1 MSTMTLRHRRRRA
14 TSALMLALTGVAAV
28 LTVLPLVLIFGY
40 LIREGASALDLDFF
54 IHTPRPTGEAGGGM
68 GNAIVGTFA
77 MVGLAALIGLPVAVL
92 AGVYL
97 AEARGSR
104 LATAV
109 RFTADVL
116 NGVPSIGVGIF
127 VYLLLV
133 VPTGTFSAL
142 AGAVALATMLV
153 PMVTRTTE
161 EMVRLVPR
169 ELMEGGLALGMPRW
183 RAMLGIVLPAARGG
197 ILTGALVG
205 VARIAGETAPL
216 LFTALGNQFWQL
228 DPRHPTAALPLQI
241 FAYAISP
248 YDDWHRQAWAGALVL
263 ILLVLTLSLG
273 ARFALGRAGRNA

>member
-1 MSTMTLRHRRRRA
+1 MTRPTFRDRRRRA
-14 TSALMLALTGVAAV
+14 VNGLMLAATGVAAV
-28 LTVLPLVLIFGY
+28 LTVVPLVLIFGY
-40 LIREGASALDLDFF
+40 LVREGAGSIDPAFLT
-54 IHTPRPTGEAGGGM
+54 HTPRPTGEVGGGM
-68 GNAIVGTFA
+68 ANGIVGTLE
-77 MVGLAALIGLPVAVL
+77 MVGLAALIGLPVAIG
-92 AGVYL
+92 AGMYL
-97 AEARGSR
+97 SEARGSR

-116 NGVPSIGVGIF
+116 NGVPSIVVGIF

-133 VPTGTFSAL
+133 VPLGGFSAL

-169 ELMEGGLALGMPRW
+169 ELLEGGLALGMPRW

-197 ILTGALVG
+197 IITGALVG
-205 VARIAGETAPL
+205 IARIAGETAPL

-241 FAYAISP
+241 FSYAISP
-248 YDDWHRQAWAGALVL
+248 YDDWHRQAWAGALLL
-263 ILLVLTLSLG
+263 ILLVLTLNLG
-273 ARFALGRAGRNA
+273 ARAFFGRAGGRA

>member
-1 MSTMTLRHRRRRA
+1 MSGMTLRHRRRRA
-14 TSALMLALTGVAAV
+14 TSAVMLALTGVAAV

-40 LIREGASALDLDFF
+40 LIREGAGALDLNFF
-54 IHTPRPTGEAGGGM
+54 IHTPRPTGETGGGM
-68 GNAIVGTFA
+68 GNAILGTFQ

-104 LATAV
+104 LANVV

-116 NGVPSIGVGIF
+116 NGVPSIVVGIF

-133 VPTGTFSAL
+133 VPAGGFSAL

-169 ELMEGGLALGMPRW
+169 ELMEGGLALGVPRW
-183 RAMLGIVLPAARGG
+183 RTMLGVVLPAARGG
-197 ILTGALVG
+197 IITGALVG

-228 DPRHPTAALPLQI
+228 DPRQPTAALPLQI

-263 ILLVLTLSLG
+263 IFLVLTLSLG
-273 ARFALGRAGRNA
+273 ARFALGRARNA

>member
-1 MSTMTLRHRRRRA
+1 MSALTLGDRRRRA
-14 TSALMLALTGVAAV
+14 TNRVMLALTGVAAV
-28 LTVLPLVLIFGY
+28 LTVVPLVLIFGY
-40 LIREGASALDLDFF
+40 LIREGASSLDLGFF
-54 IHTPRPTGEAGGGM
+54 THTPRPTGEAGGGM
-68 GNAIVGTFA
+68 ANAIVGTLE
-77 MVGLAALIGLPVAVL
+77 MVALAALIGLTVAVL

-104 LATAV
+104 LATIV

-116 NGVPSIGVGIF
+116 NGVPSIAVGIF
-127 VYLLLV
+127 VYLLIV
-133 VPTGTFSAL
+133 VPTGGFSAL
-142 AGAVALATMLV
+142 AGSVALAVMLV

-169 ELMEGGLALGMPRW
+169 ELLEGGLALGMPRW
-183 RAMLGIVLPAARGG
+183 RAMLGVVLPAARGG

-216 LFTALGNQFWQL
+216 LFTALGNQYWQL

-248 YDDWHRQAWAGALVL
+248 YEDWHRQAWAGALVL
-263 ILLVLTLSLG
+263 ILLVLGLSLG
-273 ARFALGRAGRNA
+273 ARLVLGRAPKNA

>member
-1 MSTMTLRHRRRRA
+1 MAMTLRDHRRRA
-14 TSALMLALTGVAAV
+14 VNGLMLGLTGVAAV
-28 LTVLPLVLIFGY
+28 LTLVPLVLIFGY
-40 LIREGASALDLDFF
+40 LIREGAGSLDLAFF
-54 IHTPRPTGEAGGGM
+54 THTPRPTGEAGGGM
-68 GNAIVGTFA
+68 ANAIVGTA
-77 MVGLAALIGLPVAVL
+77 EMVGIAALIGLPVAVL
-92 AGVYL
+92 AGLYL

-104 LATAV
+104 TATAV

-116 NGVPSIGVGIF
+116 NGVPSIAVGIF

-133 VPTGTFSAL
+133 IPMGGFSAL
-142 AGAVALATMLV
+142 AGSVALATMLV

-169 ELMEGGLALGMPRW
+169 ELTEGGLALGMPRW
-183 RAMLGIVLPAARGG
+183 RTMLGIVLPAARGG

-241 FAYAISP
+241 FSYAISP

-273 ARFALGRAGRNA
+273 ARLLLERAQPNA

>member
-1 MSTMTLRHRRRRA
+1 MSAMTLRHRRRRA
-14 TSALMLALTGVAAV
+14 TSAVMLALTGVAAV

-40 LIREGASALDLDFF
+40 LVREGASALDLSFF
-54 IHTPRPTGEAGGGM
+54 IHTPRPTGEVGGGM

-77 MVGLAALIGLPVAVL
+77 MVGMAALIGLPVAVL

-116 NGVPSIGVGIF
+116 NGVPSIVVGIF
-127 VYLLLV
+127 VYLLIV
-133 VPTGTFSAL
+133 VPTGSFSAL
-142 AGAVALATMLV
+142 AGAMALATMLV

-183 RAMLGIVLPAARGG
+183 RTMLGVVLPAARGG

-263 ILLVLTLSLG
+263 IFLVLTLSLG
-273 ARFALGRAGRNA
+273 ARFALGRAQRNA

>member
-1 MSTMTLRHRRRRA
+1 MSGVTLRHRRRRA

-40 LIREGASALDLDFF
+40 LVREGASSLDLGFF
-54 IHTPRPTGEAGGGM
+54 LHSPRPTGETGGGM
-68 GNAIVGTFA
+68 GNAIVGTLE

-116 NGVPSIGVGIF
+116 NGVPSIVVGIF
-127 VYLLLV
+127 VYLLIV
-133 VPTGTFSAL
+133 VPTGGFSAL
-142 AGAVALATMLV
+142 AGSVALATMLV

-169 ELMEGGLALGMPRW
+169 ELMEGGLALGVPRW
-183 RAMLGIVLPAARGG
+183 RTMLGVVLPAARGG

-273 ARFALGRAGRNA
+273 ARFALGRAQRNA

>member
-1 MSTMTLRHRRRRA
+1 VSGMTLRHRRRRA
-14 TSALMLALTGVAAV
+14 TSAVMLALTGVAAL

-40 LIREGASALDLDFF
+40 LVREGASALDLNFF

-68 GNAIVGTFA
+68 GNAIVGTFQ
-77 MVGLAALIGLPVAVL
+77 MVGLAALLGLPVAVL

-116 NGVPSIGVGIF
+116 NGVPSIVVGIF

-273 ARFALGRAGRNA
+273 ARFALGRARNA

>member
-1 MSTMTLRHRRRRA
+1 MTAVTLRHRRRRA

-40 LIREGASALDLDFF
+40 LVREGASSLDLGFF
-54 IHTPRPTGEAGGGM
+54 LHSPRPTGEAGGGM
-68 GNAIVGTFA
+68 GNAIVGTLE

-116 NGVPSIGVGIF
+116 NGVPSIVVGIF
-127 VYLLLV
+127 VYLLIV
-133 VPTGTFSAL
+133 VPTGGFSAL
-142 AGAVALATMLV
+142 AGSVALATMLV

-169 ELMEGGLALGMPRW
+169 ELMEGGLALGVPRW
-183 RAMLGIVLPAARGG
+183 RTMLGVVLPAARGG

-273 ARFALGRAGRNA
+273 ARFALGRAQRNA

>member
-1 MSTMTLRHRRRRA
+1 MSTLTLRHRRRRA
-14 TSALMLALTGVAAV
+14 TSAVMLALTGVAAV

-40 LIREGASALDLDFF
+40 LIREGAGALDLNFF
-54 IHTPRPTGEAGGGM
+54 IHTPRPTGETGGGM
-68 GNAIVGTFA
+68 GNAILGTFE

-104 LATAV
+104 LATIV

-116 NGVPSIGVGIF
+116 NGVPSIVVGIF

-133 VPTGTFSAL
+133 VPTGGFSAL

-169 ELMEGGLALGMPRW
+169 ELMEGGLALGVPRW
-183 RAMLGIVLPAARGG
+183 RTMLGVVLPAARGG
-197 ILTGALVG
+197 IITGALVG

-216 LFTALGNQFWQL
+216 LFTALGNQFWQF
-228 DPRHPTAALPLQI
+228 DPRQPTAALPLQI

-263 ILLVLTLSLG
+263 IFLVLTLSLG
-273 ARFALGRAGRNA
+273 ARFALGRARNA

>member
-1 MSTMTLRHRRRRA
+1 MSRVTLRHRQRRA

-40 LIREGASALDLDFF
+40 LLREGASSLDLAFF
-54 IHTPRPTGEAGGGM
+54 THTPRPTGESGGGM
-68 GNAIVGTFA
+68 ANAIVGTLE
-77 MVGLAALIGLPVAVL
+77 MVGLAAAIGLPVAVL

-116 NGVPSIGVGIF
+116 NGVPSIVVGIF
-127 VYLLLV
+127 VYLLIV
-133 VPTGTFSAL
+133 VPTGGFSAL

-183 RAMLGIVLPAARGG
+183 RTMLGIVLPAARGG

-241 FAYAISP
+241 FSYAISP

-263 ILLVLTLSLG
+263 ILLVLSLSLG
-273 ARFALGRAGRNA
+273 ARFALGRAHRNA

>member
-1 MSTMTLRHRRRRA
+1 MSAVTWRHRRRRA
-14 TSALMLALTGVAAV
+14 TSAVMLALTGVAAV
-28 LTVLPLVLIFGY
+28 LTVIPLVLIFGY
-40 LIREGASALDLDFF
+40 LVREGAGALDWNFF
-54 IHTPRPTGEAGGGM
+54 VHAPKPTGEVGGGM
-68 GNAIVGTFA
+68 GNAIAGTFL

-97 AEARGSR
+97 AESRGSR

-116 NGVPSIGVGIF
+116 NGVPSIVVGIF
-127 VYLLLV
+127 IYLLIV
-133 VPTGTFSAL
+133 VPTGGFSAL
-142 AGAVALATMLV
+142 AGAVALAVMLI

-169 ELMEGGLALGMPRW
+169 ELMEGGLALGVPRW
-183 RAMLGIVLPAARGG
+183 RTMLGVVLPAARGG
-197 ILTGALVG
+197 IITGALVS

-216 LFTALGNQFWQL
+216 LFTALGNQFWQM

-273 ARFALGRAGRNA
+273 ARLALGRAQRT

>member
-1 MSTMTLRHRRRRA
+1 MTAVTWRHRRRRA
-14 TSALMLALTGVAAV
+14 TSAVMLALTGVAAAI
-28 LTVLPLVLIFGY
+28 TVLPLVLIFGY
-40 LIREGASALDLDFF
+40 LVREGASSLDLAFF
-54 IHTPRPTGEAGGGM
+54 THTPRPTGEGGGGM
-68 GNAIVGTFA
+68 ANAIVGTLE

-116 NGVPSIGVGIF
+116 NGVPSIVVGIF

-133 VPTGTFSAL
+133 VPMGGFSAL

-169 ELMEGGLALGMPRW
+169 ELMEGGLALGVPRW
-183 RAMLGIVLPAARGG
+183 RTMLGVVLPAARGG
-197 ILTGALVG
+197 IITGALVG

-273 ARFALGRAGRNA
+273 ARFALGRAQRA

>member
-1 MSTMTLRHRRRRA
+1 MATLTLRDRRRRA
-14 TSALMLALTGVAAV
+14 TNAVMLALTGVAAL
-28 LTVLPLVLIFGY
+28 LTVVPLVLIFGY
-40 LIREGASALDLDFF
+40 LIREGASSLDLCFF
-54 IHTPRPTGEAGGGM
+54 THTPRPTGEAGGGM
-68 GNAIVGTFA
+68 ANAIVGTLE
-77 MVGLAALIGLPVAVL
+77 MVGLAAVIGLPIAVL

-97 AEARGSR
+97 AEAQGSR

-116 NGVPSIGVGIF
+116 NGVPSIVAGIF
-127 VYLLLV
+127 VYLLV
-133 VPTGTFSAL
+133 VIPMGGFSAL

-183 RAMLGIVLPAARGG
+183 RTMLGVVLPAARGG

-248 YDDWHRQAWAGALVL
+248 YEDWHRQAWAGALVL
-263 ILLVLTLSLG
+263 ILLVLGLSLG
-273 ARFALGRAGRNA
+273 ARFVLGRAHKNA

>member
-1 MSTMTLRHRRRRA
+1 VSTITLRDRRRRA
-14 TSALMLALTGVAAV
+14 TNAVMLALTGVAAA
-28 LTVLPLVLIFGY
+28 LTVVPLVLIFGY
-40 LIREGASALDLDFF
+40 LIREGASSLDLSFF
-54 IHTPRPTGEAGGGM
+54 THTPRPTGETGGGM
-68 GNAIVGTFA
+68 ANAIVGTFE
-77 MVGLAALIGLPVAVL
+77 MVGLAALIGLPIAVL

-97 AEARGSR
+97 AEAQGSR
-104 LATAV
+104 LATVV

-116 NGVPSIGVGIF
+116 NGVPSIAVGIF
-127 VYLLLV
+127 VYLLIV
-133 VPTGTFSAL
+133 VPTSGFSAL
-142 AGAVALATMLV
+142 AGSVALAAMLV

-169 ELMEGGLALGMPRW
+169 ELTEGGLALGMPRW
-183 RAMLGIVLPAARGG
+183 RTMLGIVLPAARGG

-263 ILLVLTLSLG
+263 ILLVLGLSLG
-273 ARFALGRAGRNA
+273 ARLVLGRAHKNA

>member
-1 MSTMTLRHRRRRA
+1 MTAVTLRHRRRRA

-40 LIREGASALDLDFF
+40 LVREGASSLDLDFF
-54 IHTPRPTGEAGGGM
+54 LHSPRPTGETGGGM
-68 GNAIVGTFA
+68 GNAIVGTLE

-116 NGVPSIGVGIF
+116 NGVPSIVVGIF
-127 VYLLLV
+127 VYLLIV
-133 VPTGTFSAL
+133 VPTGGFSAL
-142 AGAVALATMLV
+142 AGSVALATMLV

-169 ELMEGGLALGMPRW
+169 ELMEGGLALGVPRW
-183 RAMLGIVLPAARGG
+183 RTMLGVVLPAARGG

-241 FAYAISP
+241 FTYAISP

-273 ARFALGRAGRNA
+273 ARFALGRAQRT

>member
-1 MSTMTLRHRRRRA
+1 VSGMTLRHRRRRA
-14 TSALMLALTGVAAV
+14 TSAVMLALTGVAAL

-40 LIREGASALDLDFF
+40 LVREGASALDLNFF

-68 GNAIVGTFA
+68 GNAIVGTFQ

-116 NGVPSIGVGIF
+116 NGVPSIVVGIF

-273 ARFALGRAGRNA
+273 ARFALGRARNA

>member
-1 MSTMTLRHRRRRA
+1 MAALTLRDRRRRA
-14 TSALMLALTGVAAV
+14 TNALMLSLTGVAAL
-28 LTVLPLVLIFGY
+28 LTVVPLVLIFGY
-40 LIREGASALDLDFF
+40 LLREGASSLDVSFF
-54 IHTPRPTGEAGGGM
+54 THTPKPTGETGGGM
-68 GNAIVGTFA
+68 ANAIVGTLE
-77 MVGLAALIGLPVAVL
+77 MVGLAALIGLPIAVL

-104 LATAV
+104 IATAV

-116 NGVPSIGVGIF
+116 NGVPSIVVGIF

-133 VPTGTFSAL
+133 IPMGGFSAL

-169 ELMEGGLALGMPRW
+169 ELTEGGLALGMPRW
-183 RAMLGIVLPAARGG
+183 RTMLGIVLPAARGG

-241 FAYAISP
+241 FSYAISP
-248 YDDWHRQAWAGALVL
+248 YEDWHRQAWAGALVL

-273 ARFALGRAGRNA
+273 ARFVLGRAHRNA

>member
-1 MSTMTLRHRRRRA
+1 MTAMTLRHRRRRA
-14 TSALMLALTGVAAV
+14 TSAVMLALTGVAAAI
-28 LTVLPLVLIFGY
+28 TVLPLVLIFGY
-40 LIREGASALDLDFF
+40 LVREGASSLDLAFF
-54 IHTPRPTGEAGGGM
+54 THTPRPTGEGGGGM
-68 GNAIVGTFA
+68 ANAIVGTLE

-116 NGVPSIGVGIF
+116 NGVPSIVVGIF

-133 VPTGTFSAL
+133 VPMGGFSAL

-169 ELMEGGLALGMPRW
+169 ELMEGGLALGVPRW
-183 RAMLGIVLPAARGG
+183 RTMLGVVLPAARGG

-273 ARFALGRAGRNA
+273 ARFALGRAQRA

>member
-1 MSTMTLRHRRRRA
+1 MSGMTLRHRRRRV
-14 TSALMLALTGVAAV
+14 TSAVMLALTGVAAV

-40 LIREGASALDLDFF
+40 LIREGAGALDLNFF
-54 IHTPRPTGEAGGGM
+54 IHTPRPTGETGGGM
-68 GNAIVGTFA
+68 GNAILGTFE

-104 LATAV
+104 LANVV

-116 NGVPSIGVGIF
+116 NGVPSIVVGIF

-133 VPTGTFSAL
+133 VPTGGFSAL

-169 ELMEGGLALGMPRW
+169 ELMEGALALGVPRW
-183 RAMLGIVLPAARGG
+183 RTMLGVVLPAARGG
-197 ILTGALVG
+197 IITGALVG

-228 DPRHPTAALPLQI
+228 DPRQPTAALPLQI

-263 ILLVLTLSLG
+263 IFLVLTLSLG
-273 ARFALGRAGRNA
+273 ARFALGRARNA

>member
-1 MSTMTLRHRRRRA
+1 MSRVTLRHRRRRA
-14 TSALMLALTGVAAV
+14 VSALMLALTGVAAV

-40 LIREGASALDLDFF
+40 LIRAGASSLDLAFF
-54 IHTPRPTGEAGGGM
+54 THTPRPTGEAGGGM
-68 GNAIVGTFA
+68 ANAIVGTLE
-77 MVGLAALIGLPVAVL
+77 MVGLAAVIGLPVAIL

-116 NGVPSIGVGIF
+116 NGVPSIVVGIF

-133 VPTGTFSAL
+133 VPMGGFSAL
-142 AGAVALATMLV
+142 AGSVALATMLV

-183 RAMLGIVLPAARGG
+183 RTMLGIVLPAARGG
-197 ILTGALVG
+197 IITGALVG

-241 FAYAISP
+241 FSYAISP

-273 ARFALGRAGRNA
+273 ARFALGRAQRA

>member
-116 NGVPSIGVGIF
+116 NGVPSIVVGIF

>member
-1 MSTMTLRHRRRRA
+1 MAMTLRDHRRRA
-14 TSALMLALTGVAAV
+14 VNGLMLGLTGVAAV
-28 LTVLPLVLIFGY
+28 LTLVPLVLIFGY
-40 LIREGASALDLDFF
+40 LIREGAGSLDLAFF
-54 IHTPRPTGEAGGGM
+54 THTPRPTGEAGGGM
-68 GNAIVGTFA
+68 ANAIVGTA
-77 MVGLAALIGLPVAVL
+77 EMVGIAALIGLPVAVL
-92 AGVYL
+92 AGLYL

-104 LATAV
+104 TATAV

-116 NGVPSIGVGIF
+116 NGVPSIAVGIF

-133 VPTGTFSAL
+133 IPMGGFSAL
-142 AGAVALATMLV
+142 AGSVALATMLV

-169 ELMEGGLALGMPRW
+169 ELTEGGLALGMPRW
-183 RAMLGIVLPAARGG
+183 RTMLGIVLPAARGG

-241 FAYAISP
+241 FSYAISP

-273 ARFALGRAGRNA
+273 ARLLLGRAQPNA

>member
-1 MSTMTLRHRRRRA
+1 VSAATLRDRRRRA
-14 TSALMLALTGVAAV
+14 TSALMLALTGVAAL
-28 LTVLPLVLIFGY
+28 LTVVPLVLIFGY
-40 LIREGASALDLDFF
+40 LIREGASSLDLSFF
-54 IHTPRPTGEAGGGM
+54 THTPRPTGEAGGGM
-68 GNAIVGTFA
+68 ANAIVGTLE
-77 MVGLAALIGLPVAVL
+77 MVGLAAVIGLPIAVL

-97 AEARGSR
+97 AEAQGSR
-104 LATAV
+104 VATAV

-116 NGVPSIGVGIF
+116 NGVPSIVVGIF

-133 VPTGTFSAL
+133 IPMGGFSAL

-183 RAMLGIVLPAARGG
+183 RTMLGVVLPAARGG

-248 YDDWHRQAWAGALVL
+248 YEDWHRQAWAGALVL
-263 ILLVLTLSLG
+263 ILLVLGLSLG
-273 ARFALGRAGRNA
+273 ARFVLGRAHKNA

>member
-1 MSTMTLRHRRRRA
+1 VSAITLRDRRRRA
-14 TSALMLALTGVAAV
+14 TNAVMLALTGVAAA
-28 LTVLPLVLIFGY
+28 LTVVPLVLIFGY
-40 LIREGASALDLDFF
+40 LIREGASSLDLSFF
-54 IHTPRPTGEAGGGM
+54 IHTPRPTCEAGGGM
-68 GNAIVGTFA
+68 GNAIVGTLE

-97 AEARGSR
+97 AEAQGSR
-104 LATAV
+104 LATLV

-116 NGVPSIGVGIF
+116 NGVPSIAVGIF
-127 VYLLLV
+127 VYLLIV
-133 VPTGTFSAL
+133 VPTGGFSAL
-142 AGAVALATMLV
+142 AGSVALATMLV

-169 ELMEGGLALGMPRW
+169 ELTEGGLALGMPRW
-183 RAMLGIVLPAARGG
+183 RTMLGIVLPAARGG

-248 YDDWHRQAWAGALVL
+248 YEDWHRQAWAGALVL
-263 ILLVLTLSLG
+263 ILLVLGLSLG
-273 ARFALGRAGRNA
+273 ARLVLGRAHKNA

>member
-1 MSTMTLRHRRRRA
+1 MSAMTLRHRRRRA
-14 TSALMLALTGVAAV
+14 TSALMLALTGVAAAI
-28 LTVLPLVLIFGY
+28 TVLPLVLIFGY
-40 LIREGASALDLDFF
+40 LVREGASALDWSFF
-54 IHTPRPTGEAGGGM
+54 VHAPKPTGEVGGGM
-68 GNAIVGTFA
+68 GNAIAGTFL
-77 MVGLAALIGLPVAVL
+77 MVGMAALIGLPVAVL

-116 NGVPSIGVGIF
+116 NGVPSIVVGIF
-127 VYLLLV
+127 VYLLIV
-133 VPTGTFSAL
+133 VPTGGFSAL
-142 AGAVALATMLV
+142 AGAVALAVMLV

-161 EMVRLVPR
+161 EMLRLVPR

-183 RAMLGIVLPAARGG
+183 RTMLGVVLPAARGG

-241 FAYAISP
+241 FSYAISP
-248 YDDWHRQAWAGALVL
+248 YEDWHRQAWAGALVL
-263 ILLVLTLSLG
+263 ILLVLGLSLG
-273 ARFALGRAGRNA
+273 ARLVLGRAHKNA

>member
-1 MSTMTLRHRRRRA
+1 MSGMTLRHRRRRA
-14 TSALMLALTGVAAV
+14 TSAVMLALTGVAAV

-40 LIREGASALDLDFF
+40 LIREGASALDLNFF
-54 IHTPRPTGEAGGGM
+54 IHTPRPTGETGGGM
-68 GNAIVGTFA
+68 GNAILGTFQ

-104 LATAV
+104 LATVV

-116 NGVPSIGVGIF
+116 NGIPSIVVGIF

-133 VPTGTFSAL
+133 VPTGGFSAL

-169 ELMEGGLALGMPRW
+169 ELMEGGLALGVPRW
-183 RAMLGIVLPAARGG
+183 RTMLGVVLPAARGG

-228 DPRHPTAALPLQI
+228 DPRQPTAALPLQI

-263 ILLVLTLSLG
+263 ILLVLALSLG
-273 ARFALGRAGRNA
+273 ARFALGRAQRNA